1 MHENGSC
8 WNDLCE
14 QELNQQNQLTLG
26 AIFVLRIQVVFKQL
40 KLKSTIYITKKEAV
54 LFETMSGYCGQSIQ
68 VCCRTVVD
76 VIDIQKSDA
85 II

>member
-1 MHENGSC
+1 MINSRNFDSTIVEMHENGSC

-40 KLKSTIYITKKEAV
+40 KLKSTIYITKKRG
-54 LFETMSGYCGQSIQ
+54 S
-68 VCCRTVVD
+68 VV
-76 VIDIQKSDA
+76 
-85 II
+85 